1 MTTQMGLLY
10 HVLIRTPPLPAK
22 GGQRGSTLREI
33 KKVAKR
39 HKIPSM
45 VFKRLG
51 GSGGISGLVY
61 AESRDETALELF
73 ERDVR
78 CMSNHKQTFS
88 TIVPV
93 MRAPIREDR
102 PIRQPGQRF
111 VEVDGLTKFG
121 TEMARRGL
129 WDWYADFVKKGYF
142 KD

>member
-10 HVLIRTPPLPAK
+10 HVLMRTPPLSAK
-22 GGQRGSTLREI
+22 AQRGRTLREI
-33 KKVAKR
+33 KKLAKR

-45 VFKRLG
+45 ISKR
-51 GSGGISGLVY
+51 SSCGISSLVY
-61 AESRDETALELF
+61 AESRDETALQLF
-73 ERDVR
+73 EKDVR
-78 CMSNHKQTFS
+78 CMSNYQQTFS

-93 MRAPIREDR
+93 VRAPIREDR

-111 VEVDGLTKFG
+111 VEVDGLTNFG

-129 WDWYADFVKKGYF
+129 WDWWTDIVGKGYC